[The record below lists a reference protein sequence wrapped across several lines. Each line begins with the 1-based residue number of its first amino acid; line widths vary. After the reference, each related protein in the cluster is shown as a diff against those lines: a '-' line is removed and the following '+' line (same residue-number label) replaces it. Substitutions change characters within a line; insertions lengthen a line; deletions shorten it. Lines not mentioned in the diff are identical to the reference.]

1 MVRKTASCYNDRIPM
16 TNTNTN
22 QEDLASPSLSGPLA
36 MFALS
41 LLGLLFLSQEFVL
54 PRFTRIPLNGSLLT
68 AAELQEKEGALTA
81 AVAEAEDERRELML
95 PSRDPVFQSLQE
107 MKQAMPSALAVEAR
121 LRDLA
126 AASGGASID
135 RFAYSASGAQVR
147 IVGAVSGVGAR
158 SMTVLASFVDGLRA
172 DPLVAGLAT
181 PAFTREEGPDGF
193 RSPFDIT
200 LTLAPSAR

>member
-1 MVRKTASCYNDRIPM
+1 MVQKSASCYTVWILM
-16 TNTNTN
+16 TNTNTPL
-22 QEDLASPSLSGPLA
+22 DSIPTPSLSGPLA

-41 LLGLLFLSQEFVL
+41 LLGLLALSQQFVL

-68 AAELQEKEGALTA
+68 AAELQEKEAALTA
-81 AVAEAEDERRELML
+81 AIVQAEDERRELML
-95 PSRDPVFQSLQE
+95 PSRDPVFQSLQQ
-107 MKQAMPSALAVEAR
+107 MKQAMPSPLAVEAR

-126 AASGGASID
+126 AAAGGAAID
-135 RFAYSASGAQVR
+135 RFAYSASGSQVR

-158 SMTVLASFVDGLRA
+158 SMTVLASFVDALRA
-172 DPLVAGLAT
+172 DPSVSGLTT
-181 PAFTREEGPDGF
+181 PAFTREDGPDGF